1 MDRIARIEDMRAR
14 RLLERC
20 QPRLEP
26 RNRAS
31 SLGHPCERLLTYRRL
46 ADHYLH
52 AAPTPLD
59 RASVYHEGTV
69 HERAIVQE
77 MLADGFDVLWTQRPF
92 EYEGIGGTI
101 DGALPAEKDGQPEPF
116 DAKSM
121 ADRAFRSMPTVW
133 DGPVLYGDL
142 AYFANADAKHW
153 WLRQYP
159 AQMEIYLLM
168 SGCPRGWFIV
178 KNKTTGMRAWV
189 LVVLDDPAFGRC
201 QGLLDKSRRIDG
213 YVERGEVPERTSDGT
228 LCTWCDMRLHCAPPC
243 LEPGRIALL
252 DDGYA
257 ARLTALYADLAA
269 AKATIKEEDGCKA
282 VAKAALPDGGVA
294 VAGNWTIIVDKG
306 AKQTR
311 VKFMPLA
318 EEKASTEDTEDDE

>member
-46 ADHYLH
+46 PDHYMH

-59 RASVYHEGTV
+59 RASVFYEGGV

-77 MLADGFDVLWTQRPF
+77 MLQDGFDVLWTQRPF

-101 DGALPAEKDGQPEPF
+101 DGALPPENGGQPEPF

-121 ADRAFRSMPTVW
+121 ADHAFKAMPTTQV
-133 DGPVLYGDL
+133 GSVLYGEL

-168 SGCPRGWFIV
+168 SGCPKGWFIV
-178 KNKTTGMRAWV
+178 KNKTTGMRVWV
-189 LVVLDDPAFGRC
+189 LVLLDDPALGRC

-213 YVERGEVPERTSDGT
+213 YVLRNEVPDRTCDGT
-228 LCTWCDMRLHCAPPC
+228 LCTWCDMRLHCAPPL

-252 DDGYA
+252 DDEYA
-257 ARLTALYADLAA
+257 DRLTALHAA
-269 AKATIKEEDGCKA
+269 LGTAKAVIKEETACKDI
-282 VAKAALPDGGVA
+282 AKAALPDGGVG
-294 VAGNWTIIVDKG
+294 VAGNWTVIVDKG

-311 VKFMPLA
+311 VKFAPLA
-318 EEKASTEDTEDDE
+318 TSASTTEESEDE